1 MATSNGECSNS
12 AVESMAC
19 PHIIACPSSAHVK
32 AIPQQVADAMEGC
45 CWQSSLGGGSWKRG
59 PALLLLSS
67 WRVLLFCVGAALL
80 APAKPPARPP
90 EARPPPGRRRQR
102 GGRGGLPPAHPLP
115 PFVPVPSSL
124 RLVKARPRPG
134 RRRQRG
140 GRGGLPPAHFLSSSV
155 LVENGW
161 WLSSCLVVRPSASAQ
176 GAATQAL
183 QRRHSGALCRAKSIH
198 GVLVYV

>member
-1 MATSNGECSNS
+1 MQSCALGRQSCARSKFGRANRRIFEPGSYLRRRGFF
-12 AVESMAC
+12 VGGRC
-19 PHIIACPSSAHVK
+19 P
-32 AIPQQVADAMEGC
+32 
-45 CWQSSLGGGSWKRG
+45 LRG
-59 PALLLLSS
+59 LISFLM
-67 WRVLLFCVGAALL
+67 LLFCVGAALL

-90 EARPPPGRRRQR
+90 EARPLPGRRRQR
-102 GGRGGLPPAHPLP
+102 GGRGGLPPAHPLS

-140 GRGGLPPAHFLSSSV
+140 GRGGLPPAHSLSSSV
-155 LVENGW
+155 LLENGW

-198 GVLVYV
+198 GELAGVGRCVYVASCCSTAG

>member
-1 MATSNGECSNS
+1 MRPGPRPGLRGPRGPAGEGENQSCDVPIRREPRAKPPNGARFWGFRKGTGLLVSMVQL
-12 AVESMAC
+12 AVEST
-19 PHIIACPSSAHVK
+19 
-32 AIPQQVADAMEGC
+32 
-45 CWQSSLGGGSWKRG
+45 
-59 PALLLLSS
+59 
-67 WRVLLFCVGAALL
+67 GAANLITEGSL
-80 APAKPPARPP
+80 IQRTV
-90 EARPPPGRRRQR
+90 GRVW
-102 GGRGGLPPAHPLP
+102 ATALP

-140 GRGGLPPAHFLSSSV
+140 GRGGLPPAHSLSSSV
-155 LVENGW
+155 LVESGW

-198 GVLVYV
+198 GGSWCRYVYVASCCSMAGWYGA

>member
-1 MATSNGECSNS
+1 M
-12 AVESMAC
+12 
-19 PHIIACPSSAHVK
+19 
-32 AIPQQVADAMEGC
+32 
-45 CWQSSLGGGSWKRG
+45 
-59 PALLLLSS
+59 
-67 WRVLLFCVGAALL
+67 
-80 APAKPPARPP
+80 
-90 EARPPPGRRRQR
+90 
-102 GGRGGLPPAHPLP
+102 
-115 PFVPVPSSL
+115 PSSL

-140 GRGGLPPAHFLSSSV
+140 GRGGLPPAHSLSSSV

-198 GVLVYV
+198 GELAGVGMCMWLAAAAWLASTVPGLSASAQGAATQALQRRHSGALGRAKSAMCCCGAVVVGWRSGGPGRARAAGGWGLRPASAPPPSQAHPRAPGPWDVTGR